1 LRCPSSRIAGFARD
15 PSAPTGRADGVDTR
29 FRSKR
34 LELYDARP
42 VPVALEHARQEWE
55 QGHRRLQATSG
66 DARLHRRLLEQ
77 VEVMTVELRRRVG
90 QKFTLAEL
98 AEAYG
103 SADDW
108 SREALMRDAASA
120 DLAHAATVEDAAFH
134 LHSRGAVDYVP

>member
-1 LRCPSSRIAGFARD
+1 MISLG
-15 PSAPTGRADGVDTR
+15 
-29 FRSKR
+29 
-34 LELYDARP
+34 LYDARP

-55 QGHRRLQATSG
+55 QGHRRLQATSA

-90 QKFTLAEL
+90 QRFTLAEL
-98 AEAYG
+98 ADAYT

-108 SREALMRDAASA
+108 SREALTRDAASA

-134 LHSRGAVDYVP
+134 LYSRGAVDYVP

>member
-1 LRCPSSRIAGFARD
+1 VAAAIA
-15 PSAPTGRADGVDTR
+15 
-29 FRSKR
+29 
-34 LELYDARP
+34 
-42 VPVALEHARQEWE
+42 HARQEWE
-55 QGHRRLQATSG
+55 EGHRRLQATAG
-66 DARLHRRLLEQ
+66 DARLHRRLLDQ
-77 VEVMTVELRRRVG
+77 LEVVTVELRRRVG

-134 LHSRGAVDYVP
+134 LYSRGAVDYVP

>member
-1 LRCPSSRIAGFARD
+1 MAGSRFELGEPPGSPRPPPPVRC
-15 PSAPTGRADGVDTR
+15 ADRR
-29 FRSKR
+29 FRAG
-34 LELYDARP
+34 LYDARP

-77 VEVMTVELRRRVG
+77 VEVMTLELRRRVG
-90 QKFTLAEL
+90 QRFTLAEL
-98 AEAYG
+98 AEAYAG
-103 SADDW
+103 ADDW

-134 LHSRGAVDYVP
+134 LYSRGAVDYVP